1 MVTITMIDNIRMI
14 TVPYPFLQEYISRE
28 IREKMIDE
36 AGEYSVKV
44 LAKYLRLPIEEVY
57 DSDYKILDAVD
68 TEIEHLLAEGVFK
81 ESK

>member
-1 MVTITMIDNIRMI
+1 
-14 TVPYPFLQEYISRE
+14 
-28 IREKMIDE
+28 MIDE

-44 LAKYLRLPIEEVY
+44 LAKYLRLPVEEVY
-57 DSDYKILDAVD
+57 DSDYNILDAVD